1 LTNSE
6 ADKEYYCKM
15 CRLAFT
21 KPMKRV
27 KEVSTLA
34 ERHPNSAHN
43 TMHGADDKPAMTKQ
57 SKKAKR
63 KF

>member
-1 LTNSE
+1 
-6 ADKEYYCKM
+6 
-15 CRLAFT
+15 
-21 KPMKRV
+21 MKRV